1 MRFIEKNPA
10 GRAPLTLRLVE
21 TRETTPEYDNNAMNF
36 SLLTDKNE
44 DVAAGRCVVLSEPGS
59 RDYLYISAI
68 YVEGNT
74 NKPTKSHPNRFVG
87 LGQLLLF
94 SAIRYGMEQN
104 IENASLLPV
113 DDSQGFYLKMGFH
126 PTIITD
132 TVNRMVVTG
141 VPLSSG
147 HGKLNAKWRDHFY
160 NASFLNP
167 DFRGPNWSGN
177 IRNIHLNLRHRIMTN
192 WTIVG

>member
-1 MRFIEKNPA
+1 
-10 GRAPLTLRLVE
+10 
-21 TRETTPEYDNNAMNF
+21 MNF

-94 SAIRYGMEQN
+94 SAIKYGMEQN

-126 PTIITD
+126 PTIYHGYSEQD
-132 TVNRMVVTG
+132 G
-141 VPLSSG
+141 G
-147 HGKLNAKWRDHFY
+147 HRGAAQFGSWEIKCKMARP
-160 NASFLNP
+160 FLQCLLP
-167 DFRGPNWSGN
+167 EPGFSRPQLVRKYSQYS
-177 IRNIHLNLRHRIMTN
+177 LKFTA
-192 WTIVG
+192 